1 VNCDQ
6 FCLDQRDLALNEKV
20 GPLALE
26 VSMFLA
32 VTGNPLHVVT
42 TPLQKVKSNL
52 KHFKAV
58 CDVCVYSFGGKTVG
72 QCWPVANGNYSSVSL
87 AQLLLLQNKNHI
99 AGISVGMFI
108 SHLSKDN
115 LHVWLGL

>member
-1 VNCDQ
+1 VFTRLEGKQ
-6 FCLDQRDLALNEKV
+6 LANV
-20 GPLALE
+20 GR
-26 VSMFLA
+26 
-32 VTGNPLHVVT
+32 
-42 TPLQKVKSNL
+42 LQ
-52 KHFKAV
+52 
-58 CDVCVYSFGGKTVG
+58 
-72 QCWPVANGNYSSVSL
+72 NGNYSSVSL